1 MSNWRELGVIPDSED
16 EGDYFVDDE
25 TLPPSSTQIP
35 VITSVSKAQ
44 YAESIWDVP
53 ESDDGQADTS
63 IPEVPPLSPRPSL
76 QERPEPEITTT
87 PFTLAE
93 DISQNQ
99 VQPFPLNNPETS
111 SPFLVPTFNE
121 VASRS
126 SQNTEDISSSGV
138 ADATASGNND
148 FASTLSTSHKK
159 PAISGGDDVH
169 HYATNWEGTV
179 ATSGHRRSLRP
190 RTLIQEHPYAIDL
203 ARHSNDFRQHGLIP
217 VKMVI
222 GTEKGLL
229 PRASQD
235 GDFNLDSQ
243 NDDLPPASNNT
254 EASSL
259 TASLRER
266 HTPDVN
272 PLWSNAPQHNGQ
284 AASNSSAS
292 SPTNLV
298 DDDAFDQDLP
308 DLNQLLKRNLQTG
321 RTNKRMRQA
330 SQIQPLTQRIKRRGI
345 IYSDSPEPNS
355 AAGRISRSPSPSVE
369 WPDLNVQQIVPSE
382 VIDQQNYSPALS
394 PRPLDPASVISVSS
408 QELGSQNGYDQQ
420 RKRETSE
427 PASEAGGDVHQAVTE
442 FRRRIRGVLPAS
454 WLRLDQQTSEMSSHQ
469 VVKKKRQHR
478 FANQQQR
485 GIAITKKIAP
495 DSTALNDVLV
505 ELSEESPARYTA
517 DGLSE
522 HQSRMSFSHSP
533 ERDNDGADEHL
544 ALEEDRMV
552 PMVIGSKRQLQ
563 LPRNSKRNRKRAK
576 VSSGSRSH
584 FARSRPRQ
592 QTITGFF
599 HSEKDEMTGSL
610 TVDHF
615 SDSSLS
621 SDNNHGDSTS
631 KPKPSF
637 TSPLLSILDTIEP
650 DAPRFIRIAA
660 RSAKQTMN
668 LGRSSVQQKTIRL
681 ATRQDQ
687 IDAMS
692 VMEKWKS
699 GLIAQRPSVSAA
711 SKSNRRRRQRTN
723 IDQHLSKGKS
733 VSRNTFGTFRGSSR
747 KFVKYHGDSGTI
759 GYRRNQSHNST
770 NKTNKTSTS
779 TLSDNTHLPSPA
791 SREAQLEVDERTGE
805 AIVSFRSR
813 KRALDRI
820 FNKQTQTKF
829 AWHQAEIHNTLAS
842 GYGAAESS
850 ITEDTPPR
858 IFQEQEQKARQI
870 RPRKSIRP
878 RRIDVTAPQYTH
890 AADPLPVDA
899 PISISDVPSEKSKLY
914 GLGPYGTRYTH
925 HFEMFPLI
933 PEFQLHKST
942 VLGSGTLKAFLI
954 EDPRM
959 RLSNLDRQIS
969 VRLSNQIFIWSS
981 WNHKTSSEIGILFD
995 IIAEQLE
1002 DSQERGLHDDRHVID
1017 AVHSTLE
1024 YAQDILDPVKL
1035 ESQIPPL
1042 IPRLQEV
1049 LRGFIDRVNTW
1060 LRRTSFN
1067 HAANRQP
1074 LLKILDRVFLISSMM
1089 VKRCQTTAHLMDEL
1103 PIAEQTMLLLAK
1115 LMISV
1120 LLRCGI
1126 NQVKQI
1132 YQEFSQLH
1140 CSGRML
1146 GESAVEMHS
1155 WTMLIKSFE
1164 HIGSRQ
1170 VSFWNV
1176 LETVVLTP
1184 EVLSSTDAREF
1195 ENVWEILFTL
1205 LPLFEFDDAG
1215 KVAAEKRHEVGNEGW
1230 SIPQKLIR
1238 RVFQLYQENDQQAAS
1253 FNSYCRALISRC
1265 HYLVQ
1270 QWGWLRSASVI
1281 GVIFDFFGSRRLA
1294 HLRNEEV
1301 YRSPQFL
1308 ETLADGPVLEV
1319 QEDDYCFH
1327 IFLKLLAISIKKLQN
1342 FGSEKDI
1349 RNLITRTIP
1358 NHSRLYLKE
1367 HNIHERDLAALRNHH
1382 DLIGTLFWAAPPD
1395 TRPSVALIEGLIT
1408 PASSHKEACLIN
1420 IRSWAQLSRFVVSS
1434 GETKASFGPFNKW
1447 RNTFFQQMLVQFG
1460 GIADDINQQYLT
1472 LSKDKSTFI
1481 TQNAVETA
1489 ISKNKAAVMDVL
1501 HLSLTASLDVLRYAP
1516 DLEAATYCLN
1526 ILHLKQ
1532 VFEYFTEWPSELD
1545 WPILRVA
1552 LTILDVFLSAVEKFK
1567 EGQQSQQSESQILDS
1582 AQADDAFLILE
1593 QDISRTYFSMAK
1605 RILSIPTETLS
1616 LTRAAMADMTWC
1628 IRQIIVLSARMSI
1641 GFINGGLLTISD
1653 MFKPGKCC
1661 LFDDQLHTMDPPHRQ
1676 HFAMFI
1682 SSLLEHRFNDFSGVD
1697 FNIFEVWALALV
1709 TPLKYLKCES
1719 LFGIQHHCYAE
1730 GFAPPNM
1737 AGSIAQP
1744 SYKTNLLLFEFAVT
1758 SMRKSIRRADSRLR
1772 RALDL
1777 EYSKTLKHVM
1787 KQMRNDLSLMYG
1799 DTSLHQRF
1807 VTFVQHIVSLIKA
1820 HGSDICMVDN
1830 FFLQVSAVYSPP
1842 IQDVQLQIA
1851 GMLSYGIRIEEGD
1864 PRAAHELFF
1873 LMFNNFKH
1881 ALVNGNLTRDVR
1893 MLRKGMKH
1901 RSILAFVLGK
1911 MLPAILRASFLD
1923 SSSFALLDV
1932 YAEAL
1937 HLLLSGRILSRQL
1950 DSNDLP
1956 HVVVTTRAIVE
1967 GMRVMRRGN
1976 RILSSPQV
1984 HVLRRA
1990 LAILNVLW
1998 PSLLIIRAES
2008 PEDVYLLELAT
2019 TFRDIASFATVAQGY
2034 LTDIIEMRSGSLDV
2048 DLLFQG
2054 FHIDQPLG
2062 FDMHVNSFTT
2072 SITDDIARNWVL
2084 GPTRISIRMP
2094 TRIKENNQE
2103 TLGLVLPTWVAEELV
2118 NDLQGQVQNW
2128 CLQWLEYS

>member
-1 MSNWRELGVIPDSED
+1 M
-16 EGDYFVDDE
+16 
-25 TLPPSSTQIP
+25 
-35 VITSVSKAQ
+35 
-44 YAESIWDVP
+44 
-53 ESDDGQADTS
+53 
-63 IPEVPPLSPRPSL
+63 
-76 QERPEPEITTT
+76 
-87 PFTLAE
+87 
-93 DISQNQ
+93 
-99 VQPFPLNNPETS
+99 
-111 SPFLVPTFNE
+111 
-121 VASRS
+121 
-126 SQNTEDISSSGV
+126 
-138 ADATASGNND
+138 ATA
-148 FASTLSTSHKK
+148 
-159 PAISGGDDVH
+159 
-169 HYATNWEGTV
+169 
-179 ATSGHRRSLRP
+179 GHRRSLRP

-217 VKMVI
+217 VKMVA
-222 GTEKGLL
+222 GTGKGLL

-254 EASSL
+254 EASSF
-259 TASLRER
+259 TASMRER

-272 PLWSNAPQHNGQ
+272 PSWSNAPQHDGQ
-284 AASNSSAS
+284 DASNSSAS
-292 SPTNLV
+292 SPTNVV

-308 DLNQLLKRNLQTG
+308 DLSQLLKRNLQTG
-321 RTNKRMRQA
+321 KTNKRMRQA
-330 SQIQPLTQRIKRRGI
+330 AQIQPLAQRIKRRGI

-355 AAGRISRSPSPSVE
+355 AVGRISRSPSPSVE
-369 WPDLNVQQIVPSE
+369 WPDSNAQQIVPGE
-382 VIDQQNYSPALS
+382 VTDQQNYSPVLS
-394 PRPLDPASVISVSS
+394 PEPLDPASVISVSS
-408 QELGSQNGYDQQ
+408 QELGSQNGYGQQ

-427 PASEAGGDVHQAVTE
+427 TTSEVEGDVHQEVTE

-454 WLRLDQQTSEMSSHQ
+454 WLRLDQQTSKKSSHH
-469 VVKKKRQHR
+469 VIKKKLQHR
-478 FANQQQR
+478 FPNQQQR
-485 GIAITKKIAP
+485 GIAITKKVAP
-495 DSTALNDVLV
+495 DSTALNDVLM
-505 ELSEESPARYTA
+505 ELGEESPVQYAA
-517 DGLSE
+517 DDLSE
-522 HQSRMSFSHSP
+522 HQSRISFSHSP
-533 ERDNDGADEHL
+533 EQENDGADEHS
-544 ALEEDRMV
+544 ALEEDRIA

-563 LPRNSKRNRKRAK
+563 LPRNLKRNRKRAK
-576 VSSGSRSH
+576 VSSGPRSQ

-592 QTITGFF
+592 QAITGFF
-599 HSEKDEMTGSL
+599 HSEKDELTGSL

-615 SDSSLS
+615 SDDSLS
-621 SDNNHGDSTS
+621 SDNNYGNSTS
-631 KPKPSF
+631 EPKPSF

-668 LGRSSVQQKTIRL
+668 QGRSSVQRKTIRL

-733 VSRNTFGTFRGSSR
+733 ASKNTLGTFRGISR
-747 KFVKYHGDSGTI
+747 KFIKYHGDSGTI
-759 GYRRNQSHNST
+759 SYRRNQSHNST
-770 NKTNKTSTS
+770 NKTSIS

-820 FNKQTQTKF
+820 FNKQTPKKF
-829 AWHQAEIHNTLAS
+829 AWQIAETNNTLAPR
-842 GYGAAESS
+842 YGAAESS
-850 ITEDTPPR
+850 ITEYTPPR

-870 RPRKSIRP
+870 RPRKSTRP

-899 PISISDVPSEKSKLY
+899 PILINDVPSEKSKLY

-925 HFEMFPLI
+925 HFEIFPLI
-933 PEFQLHKST
+933 PEVQLHKST
-942 VLGSGTLKAFLI
+942 VLGNGTLKAFLI
-954 EDPRM
+954 EDSRI
-959 RLSNLDRQIS
+959 RLSDLHRQIS
-969 VRLSNQIFIWSS
+969 VRLNDQIFIWSS
-981 WNHKTSSEIGILFD
+981 WNPKVSSELGILFD
-995 IIAEQLE
+995 LIAELLE
-1002 DSQERGLHDDRHVID
+1002 DGQERGLRDGRHVID

-1024 YAQDILDPVKL
+1024 YIGGILDPVAL

-1049 LRGFIDRVNTW
+1049 FRGFIDRVSIG
-1060 LRRTSFN
+1060 LGQASFN
-1067 HAANRQP
+1067 HAANRQL
-1074 LLKILDRVFLISSMM
+1074 LLKILDRVFLMSSMM
-1089 VKRCQTTAHLMDEL
+1089 VKHCQTTAQFMDEL
-1103 PIAEQTMLLLAK
+1103 PTAEQTMLLLAQ

-1126 NQVKQI
+1126 NQIKQI
-1132 YQEFSQLH
+1132 YKEFSQLH
-1140 CSGRML
+1140 CSGRIL

-1155 WTMLIKSFE
+1155 WIMLIKSFE
-1164 HIGSRQ
+1164 HVGSRQ

-1176 LETVVLTP
+1176 LETVVLKP
-1184 EVLSSTDAREF
+1184 EVLSSTDARGF
-1195 ENVWEILFTL
+1195 ENVWEIIFTL
-1205 LPLFEFDDAG
+1205 LPLFEFDDTG
-1215 KVAAEKRHEVGNEGW
+1215 KVVAEKQHKTGNERW
-1230 SIPQKLIR
+1230 SMPQKLIR

-1270 QWGWLRSASVI
+1270 QWGWLRSSSVI

-1308 ETLADGPVLEV
+1308 ETLPDGPVLEV
-1319 QEDDYCFH
+1319 EEDDYCFH
-1327 IFLKLLAISIKKLQN
+1327 IFLKLLAISIKKLEK

-1382 DLIGTLFWAAPPD
+1382 DLIATLFWAAPPD
-1395 TRPSVALIEGLIT
+1395 TRPSVVLIEGLIT

-1434 GETKASFGPFNKW
+1434 GETKASFSPFNKW

-1460 GIADDINQQYLT
+1460 GIENDINQQYLT

-1526 ILHLKQ
+1526 IPHLEQIFK
-1532 VFEYFTEWPSELD
+1532 YFTFLPFELD
-1545 WPILRVA
+1545 WSILRVA

-1567 EGQQSQQSESQILDS
+1567 ESQQSLQSESQILDS

-1593 QDISRTYFSMAK
+1593 QDISGTYFSMA
-1605 RILSIPTETLS
+1605 RRVLSLPRETLS
-1616 LTRAAMADMTWC
+1616 LTRAATADMTWC
-1628 IRQIIVLSARMSI
+1628 IRQIIVLSARMGI
-1641 GFINGGLLTISD
+1641 GFINGGFLTISD
-1653 MFKPGKCC
+1653 LFKPGKCY
-1661 LFDDQLHTMDPPHRQ
+1661 LFQDQLHTMDPPRRQ
-1676 HFAMFI
+1676 HFTMFI
-1682 SSLLEHRFNDFSGVD
+1682 SSLLEHRFDDFSGVD

-1709 TPLKYLKCES
+1709 TPLKYFKCES

-1730 GFAPPNM
+1730 GFAPPRM
-1737 AGSIAQP
+1737 AESRAQP
-1744 SYKTNLLLFEFAVT
+1744 SYKSNLFLFEFAVT
-1758 SMRKSIRRADSRLR
+1758 SMRKNIRRADSRLR

-1777 EYSKTLKHVM
+1777 KYSKILKHVM

-1799 DTSLHQRF
+1799 DLSQHQRF
-1807 VTFVQHIVSLIKA
+1807 VTFVQHIVSSIKA
-1820 HGSDICMVDN
+1820 HGSDICTIDN

-1864 PRAAHELFF
+1864 PRATHELFF

-1893 MLRKGMKH
+1893 MLRRGMKH
-1901 RSILAFVLGK
+1901 QSILAFVLGK
-1911 MLPAILRASFLD
+1911 MLPAILRVSFMD

-1950 DSNDLP
+1950 DNNDLP
-1956 HVVVTTRAIVE
+1956 HVVVAMRAIVE
-1967 GMRVMRRGN
+1967 GMRVMRRGD

-1998 PSLLIIRAES
+1998 PSLLIIRAEI
-2008 PEDVYLLELAT
+2008 PEDRCLLELAAT
-2019 TFRDIASFATVAQGY
+2019 IRDIASFATVAQGY
-2034 LTDIIEMRSGSLDV
+2034 LTDIIEMRSGSLDA

-2054 FHIDQPLG
+2054 FDIDQPQS
-2062 FDMHVNSFTT
+2062 FDMHVNSFTN
-2072 SITDDIARNWVL
+2072 SIHDDIARNWIFS
-2084 GPTRISIRMP
+2084 PSRISIRMP
-2094 TRIKENNQE
+2094 TKTKEHNQE
-2103 TLGLVLPTWVAEELV
+2103 SSGLAIPTWVAEELV
-2118 NDLQGQVQNW
+2118 YDLYNQVQNW
-2128 CLQWLEYS
+2128 YLYWLEFS

>member
-25 TLPPSSTQIP
+25 LPLSHTQTP

-53 ESDDGQADTS
+53 ESDDDGQADTP
-63 IPEVPPLSPRPSL
+63 IPEAPPLSPRPSL
-76 QERPEPEITTT
+76 RERPEPETTT
-87 PFTLAE
+87 IPFTLAE

-121 VASRS
+121 VASHS
-126 SQNTEDISSSGV
+126 SQNAEDISSSGV
-138 ADATASGNND
+138 ADATSSGNND
-148 FASTLSTSHKK
+148 LASTLSTSHQR
-159 PAISGGDDVH
+159 PAIPGGDGIH
-169 HYATNWEGTV
+169 HYATDWEGTV
-179 ATSGHRRSLRP
+179 AAAGHRRSLRP

-217 VKMVI
+217 VKMVV

-254 EASSL
+254 EASSF
-259 TASLRER
+259 TASMRER

-272 PLWSNAPQHNGQ
+272 PPWSNAPQHDGR

-292 SPTNLV
+292 SPTNVV

-308 DLNQLLKRNLQTG
+308 DLSQLLKRNLQTG
-321 RTNKRMRQA
+321 KTNKRMRQA
-330 SQIQPLTQRIKRRGI
+330 SQIQPLAQRIKRRGI

-355 AAGRISRSPSPSVE
+355 AVGRISRSPSPSVE
-369 WPDLNVQQIVPSE
+369 WPDSNAQQTVP
-382 VIDQQNYSPALS
+382 
-394 PRPLDPASVISVSS
+394 VSS
-408 QELGSQNGYDQQ
+408 QELGSQNRYGQQ

-427 PASEAGGDVHQAVTE
+427 TTSEAEGDVHQAVTE

-454 WLRLDQQTSEMSSHQ
+454 WLRLDQQTSKKSSHH
-469 VVKKKRQHR
+469 VVKKNLQHR
-478 FANQQQR
+478 FPNQQQR
-485 GIAITKKIAP
+485 GIAITKKVAP
-495 DSTALNDVLV
+495 DSTALNDVPM
-505 ELSEESPARYTA
+505 ELGEESPVRYTA
-517 DGLSE
+517 DDLSE
-522 HQSRMSFSHSP
+522 HQSRISFSHSP
-533 ERDNDGADEHL
+533 EQENDGADEHS
-544 ALEEDRMV
+544 ALEEDRIA

-563 LPRNSKRNRKRAK
+563 LPRNLKRNRKRAK
-576 VSSGSRSH
+576 VSSGPRTQ

-592 QTITGFF
+592 QAITGFF
-599 HSEKDEMTGSL
+599 HSEKDELTGSM

-615 SDSSLS
+615 SD
-621 SDNNHGDSTS
+621 DS
-631 KPKPSF
+631 
-637 TSPLLSILDTIEP
+637 LSILDTIEP

-668 LGRSSVQQKTIRL
+668 LGRSSVQRKTIRL

-733 VSRNTFGTFRGSSR
+733 ASRNTFGIFRGISR
-747 KFVKYHGDSGTI
+747 KFIKYHGDSGTI

-770 NKTNKTSTS
+770 NKTSIS

-820 FNKQTQTKF
+820 FNKQTPKKF
-829 AWHQAEIHNTLAS
+829 AWHLAETNNTLAPR
-842 GYGAAESS
+842 YGAAESN
-850 ITEDTPPR
+850 ITEYTPPR

-870 RPRKSIRP
+870 RPRKRTRP

-899 PISISDVPSEKSKLY
+899 PILINDVPSEKSKLY

-925 HFEMFPLI
+925 HFEIFPLI
-933 PEFQLHKST
+933 PEVQLHKST
-942 VLGSGTLKAFLI
+942 VLGNGTLKAFLI
-954 EDPRM
+954 EDSRI
-959 RLSNLDRQIS
+959 RLSDLHRQIS
-969 VRLSNQIFIWSS
+969 VRLNDQIFIWSS
-981 WNHKTSSEIGILFD
+981 WNPKVSSELGILFD
-995 IIAEQLE
+995 LIAELLE
-1002 DSQERGLHDDRHVID
+1002 DGQERGLRDGRHVID

-1024 YAQDILDPVKL
+1024 YIGGILDPVAL

-1049 LRGFIDRVNTW
+1049 FRGFIDRVSIG
-1060 LRRTSFN
+1060 LGQASFN
-1067 HAANRQP
+1067 HAANRQL
-1074 LLKILDRVFLISSMM
+1074 LLKILDRVFLMSSMM
-1089 VKRCQTTAHLMDEL
+1089 VKHCQTTAQLMDEL
-1103 PIAEQTMLLLAK
+1103 PAAERTMLLLAK

-1120 LLRCGI
+1120 LLRCGT
-1126 NQVKQI
+1126 NQIKQI
-1132 YQEFSQLH
+1132 YKEFSQLH

-1155 WTMLIKSFE
+1155 WITLIKSFE
-1164 HIGSRQ
+1164 HVGSRQ

-1176 LETVVLTP
+1176 LETAVLKP

-1195 ENVWEILFTL
+1195 ENVWEIIFTL
-1205 LPLFEFDDAG
+1205 LPLFEFDDTG
-1215 KVAAEKRHEVGNEGW
+1215 KVVAEKQHKTGNEGW
-1230 SIPQKLIR
+1230 SMPQKLIR

-1270 QWGWLRSASVI
+1270 QWGWLRSTSVI

-1308 ETLADGPVLEV
+1308 ETLADRPVLEV
-1319 QEDDYCFH
+1319 EEDDYCFH
-1327 IFLKLLAISIKKLQN
+1327 IFLKLLAISIKKLEK

-1382 DLIGTLFWAAPPD
+1382 DLIATLFWAAPPD

-1434 GETKASFGPFNKW
+1434 GETKASFSPFNQW

-1460 GIADDINQQYLT
+1460 GIENDINQQYLT

-1501 HLSLTASLDVLRYAP
+1501 HLSLTASLDVLKYAP

-1526 ILHLKQ
+1526 TLHLKQ
-1532 VFEYFTEWPSELD
+1532 LFKYFTAPSSELD
-1545 WPILRVA
+1545 WSILRVA

-1567 EGQQSQQSESQILDS
+1567 ESQQSLQK
-1582 AQADDAFLILE
+1582 
-1593 QDISRTYFSMAK
+1593 QDISCTYFSMAK
-1605 RILSIPTETLS
+1605 CVLSLPTETLS
-1616 LTRAAMADMTWC
+1616 LTRAATADMTWC
-1628 IRQIIVLSARMSI
+1628 IRQIIVLSARMGI
-1641 GFINGGLLTISD
+1641 GFINGGFLTISD
-1653 MFKPGKCC
+1653 LFKPGKWC
-1661 LFDDQLHTMDPPHRQ
+1661 LFPDQLHTMDPPHRQ
-1676 HFAMFI
+1676 HCMMFI
-1682 SSLLEHRFNDFSGVD
+1682 SSLLEHRFDDFSGVD

-1709 TPLKYLKCES
+1709 TPLKYLKCEG
-1719 LFGIQHHCYAE
+1719 LFGIQHYCHAE
-1730 GFAPPNM
+1730 GFAPPKM
-1737 AGSIAQP
+1737 AESRAQP
-1744 SYKTNLLLFEFAVT
+1744 SYKSNLLLFEFAVT
-1758 SMRKSIRRADSRLR
+1758 SMRKNIRRADSRLR
-1772 RALDL
+1772 RASDL

-1787 KQMRNDLSLMYG
+1787 KQMRNDLSLVYG
-1799 DTSLHQRF
+1799 DTSQHQRF
-1807 VTFVQHIVSLIKA
+1807 VTFVQHIVSSIKA
-1820 HGSDICMVDN
+1820 HGSDICTIDN

-1864 PRAAHELFF
+1864 SRATHELFF

-1893 MLRKGMKH
+1893 MLRRGMKH
-1901 RSILAFVLGK
+1901 QSILAFVLGK
-1911 MLPAILRASFLD
+1911 MLPAILRVSFMD

-1950 DSNDLP
+1950 DNNDLP
-1956 HVVVTTRAIVE
+1956 HVVVTMRAIVE
-1967 GMRVMRRGN
+1967 GMRVMRRGQ
-1976 RILSSPQV
+1976 R
-1984 HVLRRA
+1984 VLKIDA
-1990 LAILNVLW
+1990 FLN
-1998 PSLLIIRAES
+1998 
-2008 PEDVYLLELAT
+2008 
-2019 TFRDIASFATVAQGY
+2019 
-2034 LTDIIEMRSGSLDV
+2034 
-2048 DLLFQG
+2048 
-2054 FHIDQPLG
+2054 
-2062 FDMHVNSFTT
+2062 
-2072 SITDDIARNWVL
+2072 
-2084 GPTRISIRMP
+2084 
-2094 TRIKENNQE
+2094 
-2103 TLGLVLPTWVAEELV
+2103 
-2118 NDLQGQVQNW
+2118 
-2128 CLQWLEYS
+2128 

>member
-25 TLPPSSTQIP
+25 TLPLSPTQIP
-35 VITSVSKAQ
+35 VITSVSNARH
-44 YAESIWDVP
+44 AESIWDVP
-53 ESDDGQADTS
+53 ESDDDGQADTP

-76 QERPEPEITTT
+76 RERPEPENAAI

-99 VQPFPLNNPETS
+99 V
-111 SPFLVPTFNE
+111 
-121 VASRS
+121 ASRS
-126 SQNTEDISSSGV
+126 SQNIKDTSSSGV
-138 ADATASGNND
+138 ADATASGNNN
-148 FASTLSTSHKK
+148 FVSTLSTSHKK
-159 PAISGGDDVH
+159 PAISAGNDVR

-179 ATSGHRRSLRP
+179 ATVGHRRSLRP

-217 VKMVI
+217 VKMVV
-222 GTEKGLL
+222 GTERGLL

-243 NDDLPPASNNT
+243 NDGLPPGSNNT

-259 TASLRER
+259 PASLRER

-272 PLWSNAPQHNGQ
+272 PLWSNAPQQNGQ
-284 AASNSSAS
+284 TASDSSAS
-292 SPTNLV
+292 SPTNV
-298 DDDAFDQDLP
+298 FDDDAFDQDLP
-308 DLNQLLKRNLQTG
+308 DLNQLLNRNLLTG
-321 RTNKRMRQA
+321 GMNKKMRQA

-345 IYSDSPEPNS
+345 INSDSPEPNS
-355 AAGRISRSPSPSVE
+355 AVGRISRSPSPSVE
-369 WPDLNVQQIVPSE
+369 PPDSDAQQIAPGE

-394 PRPLDPASVISVSS
+394 PKPLDLASVISVSS
-408 QELGSQNGYDQQ
+408 QELGSQNGHGQQ

-427 PASEAGGDVHQAVTE
+427 TTSEAGGDVHQTVTE

-454 WLRLDQQTSEMSSHQ
+454 WLRLDQQTSKKSSHQ
-469 VVKKKRQHR
+469 VVKKKPQHR
-478 FANQQQR
+478 FPNQQQR
-485 GIAITKKIAP
+485 GIAITKKVAS
-495 DSTALNDVLV
+495 DATALNDVPM
-505 ELSEESPARYTA
+505 ELGDESPIWYTV
-517 DGLSE
+517 DDLSE

-533 ERDNDGADEHL
+533 ERENDIADEHS

-576 VSSGSRSH
+576 VSSGSRSQS
-584 FARSRPRQ
+584 ARSRPRQ

-599 HSEKDEMTGSL
+599 HSGKDELTGSL
-610 TVDHF
+610 AIDHS
-615 SDSSLS
+615 SDDSLS
-621 SDNNHGDSTS
+621 SDNNYGNSIS

-637 TSPLLSILDTIEP
+637 TSPLLGILDTIEP

-699 GLIAQRPSVSAA
+699 GLIAQRPLVSAA
-711 SKSNRRRRQRTN
+711 SKSNRRRRQRKN
-723 IDQHLSKGKS
+723 IDQDLLKGKS
-733 VSRNTFGTFRGSSR
+733 ASRNTFGTFRGIFR
-747 KFVKYHGDSGTI
+747 KLVKYHGESGFI
-759 GYRRNQSHNST
+759 GYRRNQSYNST
-770 NKTNKTSTS
+770 NKTFTPP
-779 TLSDNTHLPSPA
+779 LGDNTHLPSPA

-820 FNKQTQTKF
+820 FNKQTQKKI
-829 AWHQAEIHNTLAS
+829 AWHLAETNDTLAPR
-842 GYGAAESS
+842 YGAVESS
-850 ITEDTPPR
+850 ITEYTPSR

-870 RPRKSIRP
+870 RPRKSTRP

-899 PISISDVPSEKSKLY
+899 PILINDIPSEKSKLY

-925 HFEMFPLI
+925 HFEVFPLI
-933 PEFQLHKST
+933 PEVQLHKST
-942 VLGSGTLKAFLI
+942 ILGSGTFKAFLI
-954 EDPRM
+954 EDSRM
-959 RLSNLDRQIS
+959 RIPNLDRQIS
-969 VRLSNQIFIWSS
+969 VRLNNQIFIWSS
-981 WNHKTSSEIGILFD
+981 WNPKVSSEIGILFD
-995 IIAEQLE
+995 LIAEQLE
-1002 DSQERGLHDDRHVID
+1002 DGQERGLHDNRHVID

-1024 YAQDILDPVKL
+1024 YVDILDPVKL

-1049 LRGFIDRVNTW
+1049 FRGFIHRVNIG
-1060 LRRTSFN
+1060 LGQASFN
-1067 HAANRQP
+1067 RAANRQL
-1074 LLKILDRVFLISSMM
+1074 LLKVLDRVFLMSSMM
-1089 VKRCQTTAHLMDEL
+1089 VKHCQTTAQLMDEL
-1103 PIAEQTMLLLAK
+1103 PIAEQTMLLSAK
-1115 LMISV
+1115 LMISI

-1132 YQEFSQLH
+1132 YQEFSQLR

-1170 VSFWNV
+1170 VSFWNI
-1176 LETVVLTP
+1176 LETVVLKP
-1184 EVLSSTDAREF
+1184 EVLSSADAREF
-1195 ENVWEILFTL
+1195 ESVWEIVFTL

-1215 KVAAEKRHEVGNEGW
+1215 KVVGEKRHKVGNEGW

-1253 FNSYCRALISRC
+1253 FNSYCCALISRC

-1281 GVIFDFFGSRRLA
+1281 GVIFDFFGSQRFA

-1308 ETLADGPVLEV
+1308 ETLANGPVLEIE
-1319 QEDDYCFH
+1319 EDDYCFH
-1327 IFLKLLAISIKKLQN
+1327 IFLKLLAISIKKLQK
-1342 FGSEKDI
+1342 FGSQKDI

-1408 PASSHKEACLIN
+1408 PTSSHKEACLIN

-1434 GETKASFGPFNKW
+1434 GETKASFSPFNKW
-1447 RNTFFQQMLVQFG
+1447 RNTFFQQMLVQFD
-1460 GIADDINQQYLT
+1460 GIAADINQQYLT

-1489 ISKNKAAVMDVL
+1489 ISKNKAAVMDIL

-1526 ILHLKQ
+1526 TLHLEQLFK
-1532 VFEYFTEWPSELD
+1532 YFIKSHSELD
-1545 WPILRVA
+1545 WSILRVA

-1582 AQADDAFLILE
+1582 AQADDAFLVLE
-1593 QDISRTYFSMAK
+1593 QDISSTYFSMA
-1605 RILSIPTETLS
+1605 RFILSLPTETLS

-1653 MFKPGKCC
+1653 MFKPGKCY
-1661 LFDDQLHTMDPPHRQ
+1661 LFHDQIHTMDPSHRQ

-1682 SSLLEHRFNDFSGVD
+1682 SSLLEHRFQDFSGVD
-1697 FNIFEVWALALV
+1697 FTIFEVWVLALV

-1719 LFGIQHHCYAE
+1719 LFGIQHHGYAE

-1737 AGSIAQP
+1737 AESIAQP

-1787 KQMRNDLSLMYG
+1787 QQMRNDLNLMSG

-1807 VTFVQHIVSLIKA
+1807 VTFVQHIVSSIKA
-1820 HGSDICMVDN
+1820 HGSDICAVDN

-1893 MLRKGMKH
+1893 MLRRGMKH

-1911 MLPAILRASFLD
+1911 MLPAILRASFMD

-1956 HVVVTTRAIVE
+1956 HMVVTTRAIVE

-1990 LAILNVLW
+1990 LAILNALW
-1998 PSLLIIRAES
+1998 PSLLIIRTES
-2008 PEDVYLLELAT
+2008 PEDICLLELAAT
-2019 TFRDIASFATVAQGY
+2019 IRDIASFATVAQGY

-2054 FHIDQPLG
+2054 FDIHQPLG
-2062 FDMHVNSFTT
+2062 FDAHVNSFTT
-2072 SITDDIARNWVL
+2072 SINDDIARNWVL

-2094 TRIKENNQE
+2094 SKIKENNQE
-2103 TLGLVLPTWVAEELV
+2103 SSGLVIPTWVAEELV
-2118 NDLQGQVQNW
+2118 YDLHNQVQNW
-2128 CLQWLEYS
+2128 CLYWLEYS

>member
-25 TLPPSSTQIP
+25 LPLLPTQTP

-53 ESDDGQADTS
+53 GSDDDGQADTP
-63 IPEVPPLSPRPSL
+63 IPEAPPLSPRPSL
-76 QERPEPEITTT
+76 RERPEPETTT
-87 PFTLAE
+87 IPFTLAE

-121 VASRS
+121 VASHS

-138 ADATASGNND
+138 ADATSSGNND
-148 FASTLSTSHKK
+148 LASTLSTSHQR
-159 PAISGGDDVH
+159 PAISGGDDAH

-179 ATSGHRRSLRP
+179 ATAGHRRSLRP

-217 VKMVI
+217 VKMVA
-222 GTEKGLL
+222 GTGKGLL

-254 EASSL
+254 EASSF
-259 TASLRER
+259 TASMRER

-272 PLWSNAPQHNGQ
+272 PPWSNAPQHDGQ
-284 AASNSSAS
+284 DASNSSAS
-292 SPTNLV
+292 SPTNVV

-308 DLNQLLKRNLQTG
+308 DLSQLLKRNLQTG
-321 RTNKRMRQA
+321 KTNKRMRQA
-330 SQIQPLTQRIKRRGI
+330 SQIQPLAQRIKRRGI

-355 AAGRISRSPSPSVE
+355 AVGRISRSPSPSVE
-369 WPDLNVQQIVPSE
+369 WPDSNAQQIVPGE
-382 VIDQQNYSPALS
+382 VTDRQNYSPVLS
-394 PRPLDPASVISVSS
+394 PEPLDPASVISVSS
-408 QELGSQNGYDQQ
+408 QELGSQNGYGQQ

-427 PASEAGGDVHQAVTE
+427 TTSEVEGDVHQEVTE

-454 WLRLDQQTSEMSSHQ
+454 WLRLDQQTSKKSSHH
-469 VVKKKRQHR
+469 VIKKKLQRR
-478 FANQQQR
+478 FPNQQQR
-485 GIAITKKIAP
+485 GIAITKKVAP
-495 DSTALNDVLV
+495 DSTALNDVLM
-505 ELSEESPARYTA
+505 ELGEESPVQYAA
-517 DGLSE
+517 DDLSE
-522 HQSRMSFSHSP
+522 HQSRISFSHSP
-533 ERDNDGADEHL
+533 EQENDGADEHS
-544 ALEEDRMV
+544 ALEEDRIA

-563 LPRNSKRNRKRAK
+563 LPRNLKRNKKRAK
-576 VSSGSRSH
+576 VSSGPRSQ

-592 QTITGFF
+592 QAITGFF
-599 HSEKDEMTGSL
+599 HSEKDELTGSL

-615 SDSSLS
+615 SDDSLS
-621 SDNNHGDSTS
+621 SDNNYGNSTS
-631 KPKPSF
+631 EPKPSF

-668 LGRSSVQQKTIRL
+668 QGRSSVQRKTIRL

-733 VSRNTFGTFRGSSR
+733 ASRNTLGTFRGISR
-747 KFVKYHGDSGTI
+747 KFIKYHGDSGTI

-770 NKTNKTSTS
+770 NKTSIS

-820 FNKQTQTKF
+820 FNKQTPKKF
-829 AWHQAEIHNTLAS
+829 AWQLAETNNTLTPTH
-842 GYGAAESS
+842 GAAECS
-850 ITEDTPPR
+850 ITEYTPPR
-858 IFQEQEQKARQI
+858 IFQEQKQKARQI
-870 RPRKSIRP
+870 RPRKSTRP

-899 PISISDVPSEKSKLY
+899 PILINDVPSEKSKLY

-925 HFEMFPLI
+925 HFEIFPLI
-933 PEFQLHKST
+933 PEVQLHKST
-942 VLGSGTLKAFLI
+942 VLGNGTLKAFLI
-954 EDPRM
+954 EDSRI
-959 RLSNLDRQIS
+959 RLSDLHRQIS
-969 VRLSNQIFIWSS
+969 VRLNDQIFIWGS
-981 WNHKTSSEIGILFD
+981 WSPKVSSELGILFD
-995 IIAEQLE
+995 LIAELLE
-1002 DSQERGLHDDRHVID
+1002 DGQERGLRDGRHVID

-1024 YAQDILDPVKL
+1024 YIGGILDPVAL

-1049 LRGFIDRVNTW
+1049 FRGFIDRVSIG
-1060 LRRTSFN
+1060 LGQASFN
-1067 HAANRQP
+1067 HAANRQL
-1074 LLKILDRVFLISSMM
+1074 LLKILDRVFLMSSMM
-1089 VKRCQTTAHLMDEL
+1089 VKHCQTTAQLMDEL
-1103 PIAEQTMLLLAK
+1103 PTAEQTMLLLAQ

-1126 NQVKQI
+1126 NQIKQI
-1132 YQEFSQLH
+1132 YKEFSQLH

-1155 WTMLIKSFE
+1155 WIMLIKSFE
-1164 HIGSRQ
+1164 HVGSRQ

-1176 LETVVLTP
+1176 LETVVLKP
-1184 EVLSSTDAREF
+1184 EVLSSTDARGF
-1195 ENVWEILFTL
+1195 ENVWEIIFTL
-1205 LPLFEFDDAG
+1205 LPLFEFDDTG
-1215 KVAAEKRHEVGNEGW
+1215 KVVAEKQHKTGNEGW
-1230 SIPQKLIR
+1230 SMPQKLIR

-1270 QWGWLRSASVI
+1270 QWDWLRSSSVI

-1319 QEDDYCFH
+1319 EEDDYCFH
-1327 IFLKLLAISIKKLQN
+1327 IFLKLLAISIKKLEK

-1382 DLIGTLFWAAPPD
+1382 DLIATLFWAAPPD
-1395 TRPSVALIEGLIT
+1395 TRPSVVLIEGLIA

-1434 GETKASFGPFNKW
+1434 GETKASFSPFNKW

-1460 GIADDINQQYLT
+1460 GIENDINQQYLT

-1526 ILHLKQ
+1526 IPHLEQIFK
-1532 VFEYFTEWPSELD
+1532 YFTFLPFELD
-1545 WPILRVA
+1545 WSILRLA

-1567 EGQQSQQSESQILDS
+1567 ESQQSLQSESQILDS

-1593 QDISRTYFSMAK
+1593 QDISGTYFSMA
-1605 RILSIPTETLS
+1605 RRVLSLPRETLS
-1616 LTRAAMADMTWC
+1616 LTRAATADMTWC
-1628 IRQIIVLSARMSI
+1628 IRQIIVLSARMGI
-1641 GFINGGLLTISD
+1641 GFINGGFLTISD
-1653 MFKPGKCC
+1653 LFKPGKCY
-1661 LFDDQLHTMDPPHRQ
+1661 LFQDQLHTMDPPRRQ
-1676 HFAMFI
+1676 HFTMFI
-1682 SSLLEHRFNDFSGVD
+1682 SSLLEHRFDDFSGVD

-1709 TPLKYLKCES
+1709 TPLKYFKCES

-1730 GFAPPNM
+1730 GFAPPRM
-1737 AGSIAQP
+1737 AKSRAQP
-1744 SYKTNLLLFEFAVT
+1744 SYKSNLFLFEFAVT
-1758 SMRKSIRRADSRLR
+1758 SMRKNIRRADSRVR
-1772 RALDL
+1772 RALDM

-1799 DTSLHQRF
+1799 DPSQHQRF
-1807 VTFVQHIVSLIKA
+1807 VTFVQHIVSSIKA
-1820 HGSDICMVDN
+1820 HGSDICTIDN

-1864 PRAAHELFF
+1864 PRATHELFF

-1893 MLRKGMKH
+1893 MLRRGMKH
-1901 RSILAFVLGK
+1901 QSILAFVLGK
-1911 MLPAILRASFLD
+1911 MLPAILRVSFMD

-1950 DSNDLP
+1950 DNNDLP
-1956 HVVVTTRAIVE
+1956 HVVVAMRAIVE
-1967 GMRVMRRGN
+1967 GMRVMRRGD

-2008 PEDVYLLELAT
+2008 PEDRCLLELAAT
-2019 TFRDIASFATVAQGY
+2019 IRDIASFATVAQGY
-2034 LTDIIEMRSGSLDV
+2034 LADIIEMRSGSLDA

-2054 FHIDQPLG
+2054 FDIDQPQS
-2062 FDMHVNSFTT
+2062 FDMHVNSFTS
-2072 SITDDIARNWVL
+2072 SIHDDIARNWIFS
-2084 GPTRISIRMP
+2084 PSRISIRMP
-2094 TRIKENNQE
+2094 TKTKEHNQE
-2103 TLGLVLPTWVAEELV
+2103 SSGLDIPTWVAEELV
-2118 NDLQGQVQNW
+2118 YDLYNQVQNW
-2128 CLQWLEYS
+2128 CLYWLEFS

>member
-1 MSNWRELGVIPDSED
+1 MSNWRELGEIPDSED
-16 EGDYFVDDE
+16 EGDYFADDE
-25 TLPPSSTQIP
+25 TLPLSSTQIP
-35 VITSVSKAQ
+35 VTSSMSKAQ
-44 YAESIWDVP
+44 HPESIWDVP
-53 ESDDGQADTS
+53 ESEDDGQADTP

-76 QERPEPEITTT
+76 REKPEPETAAI
-87 PFTLAE
+87 PFPLAE
-93 DISQNQ
+93 DLSQNQ

-138 ADATASGNND
+138 ANATASGNND
-148 FASTLSTSHKK
+148 FVSTLSTSHKA

-169 HYATNWEGTV
+169 HCATNWEGTV
-179 ATSGHRRSLRP
+179 ATVGHRRSLRP

-203 ARHSNDFRQHGLIP
+203 ARHSNDFRQHGLVP
-217 VKMVI
+217 VKMVV
-222 GTEKGLL
+222 GTEKVLL

-243 NDDLPPASNNT
+243 DDDLPPGSNNT
-254 EASSL
+254 EASSF
-259 TASLRER
+259 TTSLRER
-266 HTPDVN
+266 RTSDVN
-272 PLWSNAPQHNGQ
+272 LLWSNAPQHNSQTAG
-284 AASNSSAS
+284 NSSAS
-292 SPTNLV
+292 SPTNAV
-298 DDDAFDQDLP
+298 NDDAFDQDLP
-308 DLNQLLKRNLQTG
+308 DLSQLLKRNLQTG
-321 RTNKRMRQA
+321 KTNKKMQRA
-330 SQIQPLTQRIKRRGI
+330 SQIHPLTQRIKRRGI
-345 IYSDSPEPNS
+345 IYSDSPEPS
-355 AAGRISRSPSPSVE
+355 FAVGRISRSPSPSVE
-369 WPDLNVQQIVPSE
+369 WPDSNAQQVAPE
-382 VIDQQNYSPALS
+382 KVIDQQNYTPVLS
-394 PRPLDPASVISVSS
+394 PKTLDPASVISVSS
-408 QELGSQNGYDQQ
+408 QELSSQSGHGQH
-420 RKRETSE
+420 RERETSE
-427 PASEAGGDVHQAVTE
+427 TPSEAGGDVHQAVTE

-454 WLRLDQQTSEMSSHQ
+454 WLRLDQQTSKESCHQ
-469 VVKKKRQHR
+469 VVKKKSQLRIS
-478 FANQQQR
+478 NQQQR
-485 GIAITKKIAP
+485 GIAITKKVAP
-495 DSTALNDVLV
+495 DSNALNDVPM
-505 ELSEESPARYTA
+505 ELGEESPDRYTA
-517 DGLSE
+517 NELSE
-522 HQSRMSFSHSP
+522 HQYKMAFSHSP
-533 ERDNDGADEHL
+533 GRENDGADEHS
-544 ALEEDRMV
+544 ALEKDRVV

-563 LPRNSKRNRKRAK
+563 LARNSKRSRKRAK
-576 VSSGSRSH
+576 VSSRGSRSQ
-584 FARSRPRQ
+584 FARSRPRQQ

-599 HSEKDEMTGSL
+599 HSEKDEFTGSL
-610 TVDHF
+610 PVDHF
-615 SDSSLS
+615 SDDSLS
-621 SDNNHGDSTS
+621 SDNNYGTSTS

-637 TSPLLSILDTIEP
+637 TSPLLGILDTIEP

-692 VMEKWKS
+692 IIEKWKS

-711 SKSNRRRRQRTN
+711 SQSNRRRRQRKN
-723 IDQHLSKGKS
+723 IDQDFSKGKPA
-733 VSRNTFGTFRGSSR
+733 SRNTFGTFRGISR
-747 KFVKYHGDSGTI
+747 KFVKYHGESGFI
-759 GYRRNQSHNST
+759 GYRRNQSYNST
-770 NKTNKTSTS
+770 NETFTPPLGDSTR
-779 TLSDNTHLPSPA
+779 LPSPA

-805 AIVSFRSR
+805 AIVSFRSK

-820 FNKQTQTKF
+820 FNKQTQKKF
-829 AWHQAEIHNTLAS
+829 DWHLAETNNTLVP
-842 GYGAAESS
+842 GDAESS
-850 ITEDTPPR
+850 ITEYTPSR
-858 IFQEQEQKARQI
+858 IFQEQEQKARQT
-870 RPRKSIRP
+870 RPRKSTRP

-899 PISISDVPSEKSKLY
+899 PILINDIPSEKSKLY

-925 HFEMFPLI
+925 HFEIFPLI
-933 PEFQLHKST
+933 PGIQLHKST
-942 VLGSGTLKAFLI
+942 ILGSGTWKAFLM
-954 EDPRM
+954 DDSRM
-959 RLSNLDRQIS
+959 RISSLNRQIS
-969 VRLSNQIFIWSS
+969 VKLNNQMFIWSS
-981 WNHKTSSEIGILFD
+981 WNPKVSSEIGILFD
-995 IIAEQLE
+995 LIAEQLE
-1002 DSQERGLHDDRHVID
+1002 DGQEEGLHDSHYVID

-1024 YAQDILDPVKL
+1024 YVEDILDPVQL
-1035 ESQIPPL
+1035 DFQIPPL

-1049 LRGFIDRVNTW
+1049 LGGFIDRVNIG
-1060 LRRTSFN
+1060 LGQASFTR
-1067 HAANRQP
+1067 AANRQL
-1074 LLKILDRVFLISSMM
+1074 LLKTLDRVFLMSSMM
-1089 VKRCQTTAHLMDEL
+1089 VKHCQTTPQLMDEL
-1103 PIAEQTMLLLAK
+1103 PIAEQTMLLSAK

-1126 NQVKQI
+1126 NQFKQI
-1132 YQEFSQLH
+1132 YQEFSQLR

-1155 WTMLIKSFE
+1155 WIMLIKSFE
-1164 HIGSRQ
+1164 HVGSRQ

-1176 LETVVLTP
+1176 LETVVLKP
-1184 EVLSSTDAREF
+1184 EVLSNADAREL
-1195 ENVWEILFTL
+1195 ENVWEIIFTL

-1215 KVAAEKRHEVGNEGW
+1215 KVVAEKRHKAVNEGW

-1238 RVFQLYQENDQQAAS
+1238 RVFQLYQENDQQTAS

-1319 QEDDYCFH
+1319 EEGDFCFH
-1327 IFLKLLAISIKKLQN
+1327 IFLKLLAMSIKKLQKY
-1342 FGSEKDI
+1342 GSEKDI

-1358 NHSRLYLKE
+1358 NHSRLYLRE

-1395 TRPSVALIEGLIT
+1395 TRPSVSLIEGLIA

-1420 IRSWAQLSRFVVSS
+1420 IRSWSQLSRFVVSS
-1434 GETKASFGPFNKW
+1434 GETKASFSPFNKW

-1460 GIADDINQQYLT
+1460 GIAADINQQYLT
-1472 LSKDKSTFI
+1472 LSKDKTTFI
-1481 TQNAVETA
+1481 THNAVETA

-1526 ILHLKQ
+1526 TLHLEQ
-1532 VFEYFTEWPSELD
+1532 VFKYFTASPSELD
-1545 WPILRVA
+1545 WSILRVA

-1593 QDISRTYFSMAK
+1593 QDISRTYFSMA
-1605 RILSIPTETLS
+1605 RCILLTLPEMLG

-1653 MFKPGKCC
+1653 IFKPGKYS
-1661 LFDDQLHTMDPPHRQ
+1661 LFQDRLHTMNPPQRQ
-1676 HFAMFI
+1676 YFAMFI

-1758 SMRKSIRRADSRLR
+1758 SMRKSIRRADPRLR

-1787 KQMRNDLSLMYG
+1787 EQMRNDLSLMYG

-1820 HGSDICMVDN
+1820 HGSDICTVNN

-1893 MLRKGMKH
+1893 MLRRGMKH

-1932 YAEAL
+1932 YAKAL

-1956 HVVVTTRAIVE
+1956 HVEFIW
-1967 GMRVMRRGN
+1967 
-1976 RILSSPQV
+1976 SSG
-1984 HVLRRA
+1984 A
-1990 LAILNVLW
+1990 
-1998 PSLLIIRAES
+1998 
-2008 PEDVYLLELAT
+2008 
-2019 TFRDIASFATVAQGY
+2019 
-2034 LTDIIEMRSGSLDV
+2034 
-2048 DLLFQG
+2048 
-2054 FHIDQPLG
+2054 
-2062 FDMHVNSFTT
+2062 
-2072 SITDDIARNWVL
+2072 
-2084 GPTRISIRMP
+2084 
-2094 TRIKENNQE
+2094 RIK
-2103 TLGLVLPTWVAEELV
+2103 TSVS
-2118 NDLQGQVQNW
+2118 
-2128 CLQWLEYS
+2128 CLQRIVAIAVDH

>member
-25 TLPPSSTQIP
+25 TLPLSSTQIP

-76 QERPEPEITTT
+76 QERPEPETTTT

-93 DISQNQ
+93 DIPQNQ
-99 VQPFPLNNPETS
+99 
-111 SPFLVPTFNE
+111 

-126 SQNTEDISSSGV
+126 SQNVEDISSSGV

-148 FASTLSTSHKK
+148 FVSTPSISHKK
-159 PAISGGDDVH
+159 LAISGGDDVH

-217 VKMVI
+217 VKMVV

-235 GDFNLDSQ
+235 GDFNIDSQ

-254 EASSL
+254 EASSF
-259 TASLRER
+259 TACLRER

-272 PLWSNAPQHNGQ
+272 PLWSNAPQHDGQ

-292 SPTNLV
+292 SPTNVV
-298 DDDAFDQDLP
+298 DDDPFDQDLP

-321 RTNKRMRQA
+321 RTNTRIRQA

-345 IYSDSPEPNS
+345 IYSDSPEPSS
-355 AAGRISRSPSPSVE
+355 AVGRISRSPSPSVE
-369 WPDLNVQQIVPSE
+369 WPDPNVQQIAPNE

-394 PRPLDPASVISVSS
+394 PEPLDHASVILVSS

-427 PASEAGGDVHQAVTE
+427 PTSEAGCDVHQAVTE
-442 FRRRIRGVLPAS
+442 FRRHIRGVLPAS
-454 WLRLDQQTSEMSSHQ
+454 WLRLDQQTGEKGSHQ
-469 VVKKKRQHR
+469 VVKKKPQHR

-485 GIAITKKIAP
+485 GIALTKKVAP
-495 DSTALNDVLV
+495 DSTALNDVPMGLG
-505 ELSEESPARYTA
+505 EESPVRYTA
-517 DGLSE
+517 DDLSE

-533 ERDNDGADEHL
+533 ERENDGGDEHL

-576 VSSGSRSH
+576 VSSGSRSQYV
-584 FARSRPRQ
+584 RSRPRQ

-599 HSEKDEMTGSL
+599 YSQKDELTGSL

-615 SDSSLS
+615 SDNSLS

-637 TSPLLSILDTIEP
+637 TSPLLGILDTIEP

-660 RSAKQTMN
+660 RSAKRTMN

-723 IDQHLSKGKS
+723 MDQHLSKGKS
-733 VSRNTFGTFRGSSR
+733 VPRNTFGTFRGSSR

-805 AIVSFRSR
+805 AMFLFRSR

-820 FNKQTQTKF
+820 FNKQTQNKF
-829 AWHQAEIHNTLAS
+829 AWHQAEINNTLAPR
-842 GYGAAESS
+842 YGAAESS

-870 RPRKSIRP
+870 RPRKSTRP

-899 PISISDVPSEKSKLY
+899 PILINDVPSEKSRLY

-925 HFEMFPLI
+925 NFEIFPLI
-933 PEFQLHKST
+933 PEVQLHKST

-954 EDPRM
+954 EDSRM
-959 RLSNLDRQIS
+959 RLSNLDGQIS
-969 VRLSNQIFIWSS
+969 VRLNNQIFIWSS
-981 WNHKTSSEIGILFD
+981 WNPKMSSEIGILFD

-1002 DSQERGLHDDRHVID
+1002 DNQESRLHDDRHVID

-1024 YAQDILDPVKL
+1024 YVQDILDPVKL

-1049 LRGFIDRVNTW
+1049 FRGFIDRVNTR
-1060 LRRTSFN
+1060 LGQAPFN
-1067 HAANRQP
+1067 HAANRQL
-1074 LLKILDRVFLISSMM
+1074 LLKILDRVFLMSSIM
-1089 VKRCQTTAHLMDEL
+1089 VKRCQTTAQLMDEL

-1126 NQVKQI
+1126 NQIKQI
-1132 YQEFSQLH
+1132 YKKFGQLH

-1195 ENVWEILFTL
+1195 ENVWEIIFTL
-1205 LPLFEFDDAG
+1205 LPLFEFDDGG
-1215 KVAAEKRHEVGNEGW
+1215 KVVAEKRHKAVNEGW

-1270 QWGWLRSASVI
+1270 QWGWLRSAPVI

-1319 QEDDYCFH
+1319 EEDDYCFH
-1327 IFLKLLAISIKKLQN
+1327 IFLKLLAMSIKKLQK
-1342 FGSEKDI
+1342 FGSGKDI

-1382 DLIGTLFWAAPPD
+1382 DLIGTLFWAAPLD

-1434 GETKASFGPFNKW
+1434 GETKSSFSPFNKW
-1447 RNTFFQQMLVQFG
+1447 RNTFFQQMLVQFD
-1460 GIADDINQQYLT
+1460 GIAADINQQYRT
-1472 LSKDKSTFI
+1472 LSKNKSTFI

-1526 ILHLKQ
+1526 TLHLEQLFK
-1532 VFEYFTEWPSELD
+1532 YFLVSPFELD
-1545 WPILRVA
+1545 WSILRVA

-1593 QDISRTYFSMAK
+1593 QDISPTYFPMA
-1605 RILSIPTETLS
+1605 RFILSLPTETLS

-1628 IRQIIVLSARMSI
+1628 IRQIIILSARMSI

-1653 MFKPGKCC
+1653 MFRPSKCYM
-1661 LFDDQLHTMDPPHRQ
+1661 FQGQLHTMGPPQRQ
-1676 HFAMFI
+1676 HFTMFI
-1682 SSLLEHRFNDFSGVD
+1682 SSLLEHRFDDFSGVD

-1719 LFGIQHHCYAE
+1719 LFGIQRHCYAE

-1758 SMRKSIRRADSRLR
+1758 SMRKSIRGADSRLR
-1772 RALDL
+1772 RALDP
-1777 EYSKTLKHVM
+1777 EYSKILKHVM
-1787 KQMRNDLSLMYG
+1787 KQMRNDLSCLMYG
-1799 DTSLHQRF
+1799 DTSLHRRF

-1820 HGSDICMVDN
+1820 HGSDICTVDN
-1830 FFLQVSAVYSPP
+1830 FFLQVSAEYSPP

-1864 PRAAHELFF
+1864 PRATHELFF

-1881 ALVNGNLTRDVR
+1881 ALVNGNLARDVR
-1893 MLRKGMKH
+1893 MLRRGMKH

-1911 MLPAILRASFLD
+1911 MLPAILRASFMD

-1932 YAEAL
+1932 YAQAL

-1967 GMRVMRRGN
+1967 GMRVMRRGS

-1998 PSLLIIRAES
+1998 PSLLIIRAEGS
-2008 PEDVYLLELAT
+2008 KDVCLHELAA

-2034 LTDIIEMRSGSLDV
+2034 LTDIIEMRSDSLDV

-2054 FHIDQPLG
+2054 FHIDQPLC
-2062 FDMHVNSFTT
+2062 FDMHINSFTT
-2072 SITDDIARNWVL
+2072 SITDDIAKNWVL
-2084 GPTRISIRMP
+2084 GPTRISIRRP
-2094 TRIKENNQE
+2094 TKIKENNQE
-2103 TLGLVLPTWVAEELV
+2103 RLGLVLPTWVAEELV
-2118 NDLQGQVQNW
+2118 NDLRSQVQNW

>member
-25 TLPPSSTQIP
+25 LPLSPTQTP

-53 ESDDGQADTS
+53 GSDDDGQADTP
-63 IPEVPPLSPRPSL
+63 IPEAPPLSPRPSL
-76 QERPEPEITTT
+76 RERPEPETTT
-87 PFTLAE
+87 IPFTLAE

-99 VQPFPLNNPETS
+99 V
-111 SPFLVPTFNE
+111 
-121 VASRS
+121 ASHS

-138 ADATASGNND
+138 ADATSSRNND
-148 FASTLSTSHKK
+148 LASTLSTSHQR

-179 ATSGHRRSLRP
+179 ATAGHRRSLRP

-217 VKMVI
+217 VKMVA
-222 GTEKGLL
+222 GTGKGLL

-254 EASSL
+254 EASSF
-259 TASLRER
+259 TASMREH

-272 PLWSNAPQHNGQ
+272 PPWSNAPQHDGQ
-284 AASNSSAS
+284 DASNSSAS
-292 SPTNLV
+292 SPTNVV

-308 DLNQLLKRNLQTG
+308 DLSQLLKRNLQTG
-321 RTNKRMRQA
+321 KTNKRMRQA
-330 SQIQPLTQRIKRRGI
+330 SQIQPLAQRIKRRGI

-355 AAGRISRSPSPSVE
+355 AVGRISRSPSPSVE
-369 WPDLNVQQIVPSE
+369 WPDSNGQQIVPGE
-382 VIDQQNYSPALS
+382 VTDQQNYSPVLS
-394 PRPLDPASVISVSS
+394 PEPLDPASVISVSS
-408 QELGSQNGYDQQ
+408 QELGSQNGYGQQ

-427 PASEAGGDVHQAVTE
+427 TTSEVEGDVHQEVTE

-454 WLRLDQQTSEMSSHQ
+454 WLRLDQQTSKKSSHH
-469 VVKKKRQHR
+469 VIKKKLQHR
-478 FANQQQR
+478 FPNQQQR
-485 GIAITKKIAP
+485 GIAITKKVAP
-495 DSTALNDVLV
+495 DSTALNDVLM
-505 ELSEESPARYTA
+505 ELGEESPVQYAA
-517 DGLSE
+517 DDLSE
-522 HQSRMSFSHSP
+522 HQSRISFSHSP
-533 ERDNDGADEHL
+533 EQENDGADEHS
-544 ALEEDRMV
+544 ALEEDRIA
-552 PMVIGSKRQLQ
+552 PMVIGSKRQFQ
-563 LPRNSKRNRKRAK
+563 LPRNLKRNRKRAK
-576 VSSGSRSH
+576 VSSGPRSQ

-592 QTITGFF
+592 QAITGFF
-599 HSEKDEMTGSL
+599 HSEKDELTGSL

-615 SDSSLS
+615 SDDSLS
-621 SDNNHGDSTS
+621 SDNNYGNSTS
-631 KPKPSF
+631 EPKPSF
-637 TSPLLSILDTIEP
+637 TSPLLSILDTIET

-668 LGRSSVQQKTIRL
+668 QGRSSVQRKTIRL

-733 VSRNTFGTFRGSSR
+733 ASRNTLGTFRGISR
-747 KFVKYHGDSGTI
+747 KFIKYHSDSGTI

-770 NKTNKTSTS
+770 NKTSIS

-820 FNKQTQTKF
+820 FNKQTPKKI
-829 AWHQAEIHNTLAS
+829 AWHLAETNNTLAPR
-842 GYGAAESS
+842 YGAAESS
-850 ITEDTPPR
+850 ITEYTPPR

-870 RPRKSIRP
+870 RPRKSTRP

-899 PISISDVPSEKSKLY
+899 PILINDVPSEKSKLY

-925 HFEMFPLI
+925 HFEIFPLI
-933 PEFQLHKST
+933 PEVQLHKST
-942 VLGSGTLKAFLI
+942 VLGNGTLKAFLI
-954 EDPRM
+954 EDSRI
-959 RLSNLDRQIS
+959 RLSDLHRQIS
-969 VRLSNQIFIWSS
+969 VRLNDQIFIWSS
-981 WNHKTSSEIGILFD
+981 WNPKVSSELGILFD
-995 IIAEQLE
+995 LIAELLE
-1002 DSQERGLHDDRHVID
+1002 DGQERGLCDGRHVID

-1024 YAQDILDPVKL
+1024 YIGGILDPVAL

-1049 LRGFIDRVNTW
+1049 FRGFIDRVSIG
-1060 LRRTSFN
+1060 LGQASFN
-1067 HAANRQP
+1067 HAANRQL
-1074 LLKILDRVFLISSMM
+1074 LLKILDRVFLMSSMM
-1089 VKRCQTTAHLMDEL
+1089 VKHCQTTAQLMDEL
-1103 PIAEQTMLLLAK
+1103 PTAEQTMLLLAQ

-1126 NQVKQI
+1126 NQIKQI
-1132 YQEFSQLH
+1132 YKEFSQLH

-1155 WTMLIKSFE
+1155 WIMLIKSFE
-1164 HIGSRQ
+1164 HVGSRQ

-1176 LETVVLTP
+1176 LETVVLKP
-1184 EVLSSTDAREF
+1184 EVLSSTDARGF
-1195 ENVWEILFTL
+1195 ENVWEIIFTL
-1205 LPLFEFDDAG
+1205 LPLFEFDDTG
-1215 KVAAEKRHEVGNEGW
+1215 KVVAEKQHKAGNEGW
-1230 SIPQKLIR
+1230 SMPQKLIR

-1270 QWGWLRSASVI
+1270 QWGWLRSTSVI

-1308 ETLADGPVLEV
+1308 ETLADGPGLEV
-1319 QEDDYCFH
+1319 EEDDYCFH
-1327 IFLKLLAISIKKLQN
+1327 IFLKLLAISIKKLEK

-1367 HNIHERDLAALRNHH
+1367 HNIRERDLAALRNHH
-1382 DLIGTLFWAAPPD
+1382 DLIATLFWAAPPD
-1395 TRPSVALIEGLIT
+1395 TRPSVVLIEGLIT

-1434 GETKASFGPFNKW
+1434 GETKASFSPFNKW

-1460 GIADDINQQYLT
+1460 GIENDINQQYLT

-1526 ILHLKQ
+1526 IPHLEQIFK
-1532 VFEYFTEWPSELD
+1532 YFTFLPFELD
-1545 WPILRVA
+1545 WSILRVA

-1567 EGQQSQQSESQILDS
+1567 ESQQSLQSESQILDS

-1593 QDISRTYFSMAK
+1593 QDISGTYFSMA
-1605 RILSIPTETLS
+1605 RRVLSLPRETLS
-1616 LTRAAMADMTWC
+1616 LTRAATADMTWC
-1628 IRQIIVLSARMSI
+1628 IRQIIVLSARMGI
-1641 GFINGGLLTISD
+1641 GFINGGFLTISD
-1653 MFKPGKCC
+1653 LFKPGKCY
-1661 LFDDQLHTMDPPHRQ
+1661 LFQDQLHTMDPPRRQ
-1676 HFAMFI
+1676 HFTMFI
-1682 SSLLEHRFNDFSGVD
+1682 SSLLEHRFDDFSGVD

-1709 TPLKYLKCES
+1709 TPLKYFKCES

-1730 GFAPPNM
+1730 GFAPPRM
-1737 AGSIAQP
+1737 AESRAQP
-1744 SYKTNLLLFEFAVT
+1744 SYKSNLFLFEFAVT
-1758 SMRKSIRRADSRLR
+1758 SMRKNIRRADSKLR

-1799 DTSLHQRF
+1799 DPSQHQRF
-1807 VTFVQHIVSLIKA
+1807 VTFVQHIVSSIKA
-1820 HGSDICMVDN
+1820 HGSDICTIDN

-1864 PRAAHELFF
+1864 SRATHELFF

-1893 MLRKGMKH
+1893 MLRRGMKH
-1901 RSILAFVLGK
+1901 QSILAFVLGK
-1911 MLPAILRASFLD
+1911 MLPAIIRVSFMD

-1950 DSNDLP
+1950 DHNDLP
-1956 HVVVTTRAIVE
+1956 HVVVAMRAIVE
-1967 GMRVMRRGN
+1967 GMRVMRRGD

-1998 PSLLIIRAES
+1998 SSLLIIRAES
-2008 PEDVYLLELAT
+2008 PEDRCLLELAAT
-2019 TFRDIASFATVAQGY
+2019 IRDIASFTTVAQGY
-2034 LTDIIEMRSGSLDV
+2034 LTDIIEMRSGSLDA

-2054 FHIDQPLG
+2054 FDIDQPLS
-2062 FDMHVNSFTT
+2062 FDMHVNSFTN
-2072 SITDDIARNWVL
+2072 SIRDDIARNWVFS
-2084 GPTRISIRMP
+2084 PSRISIRMP
-2094 TRIKENNQE
+2094 TKTKDHNQE
-2103 TLGLVLPTWVAEELV
+2103 SSGLVIPTWVAEELV
-2118 NDLQGQVQNW
+2118 YDLYNQVQNW
-2128 CLQWLEYS
+2128 YLHWLEFNLELI